1 MFLSFICKIHAL
13 QQGYHPYGGN
23 QVIGGQQNCLP
34 GGLYGSA
41 SGLGMHMTKP
51 MNHNC
56 MTTNISG
63 CDSVLGI
70 NAKTNLNTSLN
81 GSSGFNNMTGIN
93 GMNGTNSMGGF
104 DSMFGSK
111 DAFMSDTSTN
121 IYSLPDPQEMV
132 KAVEDATAVYLSIKD
147 HLRTVL
153 EKIKLYLQRSA
164 VLLAELTADIKSQYS
179 ELRDT
184 VKKHNRESSD
194 HIRSVLAKKI
204 IDLRASL
211 MDKIS
216 NFENIRKWQMTVT
229 CSISTTL

>member
-1 MFLSFICKIHAL
+1 
-13 QQGYHPYGGN
+13 
-23 QVIGGQQNCLP
+23 
-34 GGLYGSA
+34 
-41 SGLGMHMTKP
+41 MTKP
-51 MNHNC
+51 MHNNC

-63 CDSVLGI
+63 CESSLGL
-70 NAKTNLNTSLN
+70 NANKNFNA
-81 GSSGFNNMTGIN
+81 GFAGLGGNNSIGGIN
-93 GMNGTNSMGGF
+93 GMDGMNGMDGF
-104 DSMFGSK
+104 DSMFGNK
-111 DAFMSDTSTN
+111 DVFMSATSTN
-121 IYSLPDPQEMV
+121 IYSLPDPQGLV

-204 IDLRASL
+204 INLRASL